1 MPQVKEVQES
11 PGVGVVVAALRRL
24 GGWQKTTAVAEA
36 CGPGADWVLH
46 LLHEAEAIG
55 YVERREG
62 GSHAFYEWRAV
73 SREAGG

>member
-1 MPQVKEVQES
+1 MLQVKEVRES

-24 GGWQKTTAVAEA
+24 GGWQRTNAIAKA

-46 LLHEAEAIG
+46 LLHEAQAIG

-62 GSHAFYEWRAV
+62 GSHAFYEWRV
-73 SREAGG
+73 VTTEAEE